1 MAEGKIRH
9 VGLSEVG
16 PDQIRAAAA
25 VVPITA
31 IEQEWS
37 LFVRDLEVGCTDKG
51 CHFRGKC

>member
-1 MAEGKIRH
+1 LQALVDEGKIRH
-9 VGLSEVG
+9 IGLSEVG

-37 LFVRDLEVGCTDKG
+37 LFVRDLEVGLLTML
-51 CHFRGKC
+51 